1 VIKLNPKTI
10 LLALALSIGTGSA
23 WAEKAPVEYNAFDGQ
38 VVGAR
43 AIGLGEAFAGLGSD
57 ASAPY
62 WNPAGLALMG
72 TNSFTICSYLQR
84 ESSAKW
90 DDVIKSDPLRGGKLV
105 YMSFASP
112 NGALSIRPLSKIATD
127 TYTNSNGVEE
137 WVNKK
142 ININEIM
149 LTTARMYQENVFTGV
164 SLNYINSNLSVAQ
177 RTKDASSDI
186 TKINVDTGNGWSLD
200 LGVVFI
206 PSPYLSFGVSAIN
219 TIGYMYWS
227 DYAKNRLPV
236 TLHGGVAMILPQ
248 KITFMYDIK
257 KIYYP
262 DHEDLTTK
270 HVGVEQ
276 YLLNMFVLRAGMS
289 GENWNDPDKVA
300 YTFGVGFSDKGY
312 MLDLAMKRNKIR
324 DSAVPDQ
331 FSTISVYV
339 VSLSM
344 PFGGN

>member
-1 VIKLNPKTI
+1 VSKTRIII
-10 LLALALSIGTGSA
+10 LTLALALVTGSA
-23 WAEKAPVEYNAFDGQ
+23 WAEKAPVEFDAFDGQ

-43 AIGLGEAFAGLGSD
+43 AIGLGEAFTGLSSD

-72 TNSFTICSYLQR
+72 ANSFTICSYLQR
-84 ESSAKW
+84 ESSAAW
-90 DDVIKSDPLRGGKLV
+90 DDVIKSDPLRGGKLAF
-105 YMSFASP
+105 MSFASP

-142 ININEIM
+142 VNINEIM
-149 LTTARMYQENVFTGV
+149 LTTAKMYRENVFTGV
-164 SLNYINSNLSVAQ
+164 SLNYINSNLSIAQ
-177 RTKDASSDI
+177 RTKDATSDVS
-186 TKINVDTGNGWSLD
+186 KINVDTGNGWSLD
-200 LGVVFI
+200 LGVIFI

-236 TLHGGVAMILPQ
+236 TLNTGVAMSLPQ

-270 HVGVEQ
+270 HVGIEQ
-276 YLLNMFVLRAGMS
+276 YLVDMFVLRAGMS
-289 GENWNDPDKVA
+289 GENWNDPDKVT
-300 YTFGVGFSDKGY
+300 YTFGVGFADKGY
-312 MLDLAMKRNKIR
+312 NMDLAMKRNKIR
-324 DSAVPDQ
+324 DSAVPDKW
-331 FSTISVYV
+331 STISVYI